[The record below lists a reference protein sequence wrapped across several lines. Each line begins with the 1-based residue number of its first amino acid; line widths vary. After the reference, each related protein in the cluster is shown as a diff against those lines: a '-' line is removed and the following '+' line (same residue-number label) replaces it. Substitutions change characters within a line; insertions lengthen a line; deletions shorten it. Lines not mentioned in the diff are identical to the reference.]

1 MVCAL
6 SKFDF
11 GKVNSLVNIPP
22 KLDAVFRKQ

>member
-6 SKFDF
+6 SKFDV
-11 GKVNSLVNIPP
+11 GKKNSLLNLPP